1 MQIEISFQE
10 KSPSEFLKIT
20 IGIDEVGRGCLAGPI
35 SACAYAFKDQ
45 KGDIPALLRD
55 SKKLSAKQRQ
65 KLIPDLE
72 QLGWFGH
79 GEVSAQEIDEIG
91 LTAANFKA
99 MHIALMHL
107 KKESGIEW
115 AEMDVVVDGNLTPKW
130 SDIPPSVV
138 RCLIKADDTVK
149 AVSAASVLAK
159 VKRDNWMTQQ
169 AEIYPGYGFENHAGY
184 GTAAHMLAAKE
195 MGPTPLHRLSFE
207 PFASILKSPGHSP
220 R

>member
-1 MQIEISFQE
+1 MQKEINFQE
-10 KSPSEFLKIT
+10 ENITKSTKIT

-35 SACAYAFKDQ
+35 SACAYAFKNQD
-45 KGDIPALLRD
+45 GDIPALLRD

-99 MHIALMHL
+99 MHIALTHL

-130 SDIPPSVV
+130 SDIPPGVV

-169 AEIYPGYGFENHAGY
+169 AEVYPGYGFENHAGY
-184 GTAAHMLAAKE
+184 GTAAHMKAAKE

-207 PFASILKSPGHSP
+207 PFASMMK